1 MSARSNIVI
10 AGYSETKVVFRSGRS
25 AYDFAGEAFASLLE
39 HTGVAKEEVDGLSV
53 TLALSEAGNPF
64 FTVYMA
70 DALGLTPTWLN
81 AGAIGGGSAG
91 GGGAR
96 AAPAPPA
103 GKWKKAAT
111 ISADAPRTARR
122 AELPPP
128 PRGIHG

>member
-1 MSARSNIVI
+1 MTPADVVI

-39 HTGVAKEEVDGLSV
+39 RTGVAKNEIDGLSV

-81 AGAIGGGSAG
+81 AGAIGGGSAS

-96 AAPAPPA
+96 GAPGLPARPWEKAPLFS
-103 GKWKKAAT
+103 G
-111 ISADAPRTARR
+111 DGPRTAMGARLR
-122 AELPPP
+122 ARP
-128 PRGIHG
+128 